1 MRIIRWVHSGN
12 CGFACEC
19 IWSESEFVISH
30 TSKEGNFRIIAAA
43 AVMKAFILYLFTSVD
58 PSILFLATTPGNSSF
73 TCRHFHTKDKFLF
86 QSTKNI
92 SHLRRYLQP
101 VITISSIKLRAIR
114 HASGLE
120 LPNSKYT
127 SQKLP
132 LWALPIFLE
141 NPRHFIHELSAF
153 GRWR

>member
-1 MRIIRWVHSGN
+1 MGAFGKLWICMWVHLIRERIRDFSHFKGRQFSYYSCCCGYESLHFIPIYVSG
-12 CGFACEC
+12 A
-19 IWSESEFVISH
+19 ID
-30 TSKEGNFRIIAAA
+30 
-43 AVMKAFILYLFTSVD
+43 FI
-58 PSILFLATTPGNSSF
+58 LATTPGNSSF

>member
-1 MRIIRWVHSGN
+1 MRIIRCEHSGN

-19 IWSESEFVISH
+19 ISSESEFVISH
-30 TSKEGNFRIIAAA
+30 TSKEGNFPIIAAA

-73 TCRHFHTKDKFLF
+73 TCRHFQQKTNFYFSPLKIRLTCDV
-86 QSTKNI
+86 
-92 SHLRRYLQP
+92 QP
-101 VITISSIKLRAIR
+101 VITISSIKFRAIR